1 MNNSNADQDSEFV
14 DRSRRAFATS
24 VASLDEAIALR
35 LRAARQR
42 ALAEADRRRQPVWR
56 VHPWA
61 LPVGAAAAVCAVVIG
76 GLIYSNQDQQMAVPF
91 AAASNN
97 DMAIVLS
104 TDNLDMYADMDF
116 YRWLQA
122 QQQNQDQSAQDPSG
136 NDDNG

>member
-1 MNNSNADQDSEFV
+1 MNNSHADHDSEFV
-14 DRSRRAFATS
+14 ERSRRAFAAS

-35 LRAARQR
+35 LRQARQR
-42 ALAEADRRRQPVWR
+42 ALAEAGRRQPVWR
-56 VHPWA
+56 AHPWA
-61 LPVGAAAAVCAVVIG
+61 LPVGAAAVVCAAVIG
-76 GLIYSNQDQQMAVPF
+76 SLVYSNQDQQMAVPF

-122 QQQNQDQSAQDPSG
+122 QQQNQNQPAQEPPG